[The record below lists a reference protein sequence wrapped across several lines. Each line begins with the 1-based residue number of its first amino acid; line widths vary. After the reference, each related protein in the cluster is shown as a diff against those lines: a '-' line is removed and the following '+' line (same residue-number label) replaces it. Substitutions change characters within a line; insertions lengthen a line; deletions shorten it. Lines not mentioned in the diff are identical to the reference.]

1 MNKKRGTIEGNVYVD
16 GGKIE
21 LHGLNLKGKMII
33 KDSTTEHSDVKLE
46 GVEFKG
52 CENKQNNFIFHGK
65 KIKKICSNDKCICGS
80 GEKYKKCCENIFK
93 DARNICLLTGNGLTM
108 SALSYLKLNEEVNTH
123 NFLNWDVRYN
133 NDKSKKILE
142 DLPLLSEYLSKEDL
156 SCDNFSI
163 VEEIN
168 EYANRKDIPEA
179 VSQGSDL
186 LNELR
191 HYICMSFSK
200 FQVDFDKN
208 DISDWNWVKFLRGL
222 KDNISYAVSFN
233 YDLVL
238 ERAMECA
245 GISYSREGM
254 YSEISGV
261 GILKPHG
268 SIDFD
273 SNSIECDDTVYP
285 PKINS
290 YRTNS
295 NLERVDTSKLLSPR
309 KEVAIILPNEY
320 SYQTEYQWIKPG
332 YEKIKSNG
340 KNITH
345 LIIGGLSYCKQD
357 RKEIDLIIDSL
368 DKNAKVVVINKGKN
382 EDLTRKLESKFKKDN
397 IYYRLIK

>member
-1 MNKKRGTIEGNVYVD
+1 MNKNRGVIT
-16 GGKIE
+16 GGIY
-21 LHGLNLKGKMII
+21 I
-33 KDSTTEHSDVKLE
+33 KDSKYVELNGVDLEGKLTVEDSDVKLKDVNFT
-46 GVEFKG
+46 GY
-52 CENKQNNFIFHGK
+52 ENEQDNFILHDK
-65 KIKKICSNDKCICGS
+65 KIKKICRNDKCICGS
-80 GEKYKKCCENIFK
+80 GKKYKDCCENIFK
-93 DARNICLLTGNGLTM
+93 DTINVCLLTGNGLTI
-108 SALSYLKLNEEVNTH
+108 SALLHLNLNKIDTH
-123 NFLNWDVRYN
+123 DFFNWDVSYKE
-133 NDKSKKILE
+133 DKNKKILE
-142 DLPLLSEYLSKEDL
+142 DLPLLSEYLSKKDL

-163 VEEIN
+163 VEDIN
-168 EYANRKDIPEA
+168 EFACRKDIPKA

-200 FQVDFDKN
+200 FQIDFDKN
-208 DISDWNWVKFLRGL
+208 DISDWNWVKFLRAL
-222 KDNISYAVSFN
+222 KYNISYAVSFN

-273 SNSIECDDTVYP
+273 SSSIICNNTAYP

-295 NLERVDTSKLLSPR
+295 ILERVDTSRLLSPR

-332 YEKIKSNG
+332 YEKIEANG
-340 KNITH
+340 KKITH
-345 LIIGGLSYCKQD
+345 LIIGGLSYCRQD

-368 DKNAKVVVINKGKN
+368 DENAKVIVINKGEN
-382 EDLTRKLESKFKKDN
+382 LDLAKKLESKFKKEN
-397 IYYRLIK
+397 IYYKLI